1 MYLILGYVLAF
12 ETKIKLTFI
21 FIFYVYHERNV
32 TIAIVKRLN
41 SIFNKK
47 IYIFNSQNNIKYLL
61 PTRNIL
67 LILSRKYKE
76 MQRVHIPSTIST
88 YIRLPILKS
97 YADCHW
103 TRFLVI
109 FVMSTV
115 HRSILKP
122 DPLRSIHVTIITYI
136 IIHII

>member
-61 PTRNIL
+61 PTRDIL

-97 YADCHW
+97 YADCH
-103 TRFLVI
+103 
-109 FVMSTV
+109 
-115 HRSILKP
+115 
-122 DPLRSIHVTIITYI
+122 
-136 IIHII
+136 